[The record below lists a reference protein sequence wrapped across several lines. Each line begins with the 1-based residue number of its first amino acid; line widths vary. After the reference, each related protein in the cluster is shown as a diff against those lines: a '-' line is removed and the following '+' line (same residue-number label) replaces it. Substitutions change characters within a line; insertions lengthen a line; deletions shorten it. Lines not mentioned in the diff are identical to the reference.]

1 MEKSA
6 IFSPDGRFIAYVS
19 NESGSDEIYVQP
31 FPGPGEI
38 VPVSAGGGRAP
49 VWSHDGRELYY
60 RNGSAMMTVSVTTE
74 GGFRAGRPRQ
84 LFEGRYGVEPGGQH
98 DYDVSP
104 DGQRFLMV
112 GLDDEAEPSEI
123 RVVLSWFEEVERLAP
138 AP

>member
-1 MEKSA
+1 
-6 IFSPDGRFIAYVS
+6 
-19 NESGSDEIYVQP
+19 
-31 FPGPGEI
+31 
-38 VPVSAGGGRAP
+38 
-49 VWSHDGRELYY
+49 
-60 RNGSAMMTVSVTTE
+60 MMTVSVTTE